1 MKKDD
6 DTSTL
11 QRLVE
16 AAKIE
21 MAASGFANTTVEQI
35 TKRAQV
41 AKGTFYLYFN
51 TKEDVVRCMMEEMFE
66 KISLVLEESIKKL
79 DSSSLNFN
87 TIIHET
93 ILKTLNEHYKL
104 KDIIV
109 TVLNTNKELSNE
121 LFSFRSSIFF
131 RLRRAVETIIS
142 KSIEKKLIRPVR
154 TDLISFMLFT
164 IFVNF
169 STEILFKEGVERL
182 DEYVSVIEDFILNGI
197 LPKKEDQ

>member
-182 DEYVSVIEDFILNGI
+182 DEYVSVIEDFILNGL